1 MKYFTRERWASDDYA
16 DWEQARTAYDKYL
29 ESIRSQLPPAL
40 SSFAFGVSLHDANLN
55 SLHVDTA
62 AQELTFILDGY
73 EYVNGIPDIPRRFE
87 LRYRGVTDFRADKDS
102 DAARELLDRQ
112 DLGYMELELL
122 SDSLFEHRMLFS
134 SGTELSIRFRHFDL
148 HNEPLRKTRNA

>member
-16 DWEQARTAYDKYL
+16 DWERARTAYGKYI

-40 SSFAFGVSLHDANLN
+40 SSFEFGVSLHDANLN

-62 AQELTFILDGY
+62 EQELTFVLEGY
-73 EYVNGIPDIPRRFE
+73 EYVNGLPDRPCRFE
-87 LRYRGVTDFRADKDS
+87 LRYRGVTHFRADKDS
-102 DAARELLDRQ
+102 DVFRELLDRQ

-122 SDSLFEHRMLFS
+122 ADSLFEHRMLFA
-134 SGTELSIRFRHFDL
+134 SGTELSIRFRYFDL
-148 HNEPLRKTRNA
+148 LHEPLPKTRTA